1 MIEVREEGLEKAKQ
15 VELKRF
21 KKSSVWSFIL
31 QKIVFCPS
39 LEDTGSIRVKI
50 SHEIFQRHI
59 LKTCK
64 FFGIRIELLGFR
76 ICSFLSPYL

>member
-31 QKIVFCPS
+31 QKIFFCPS
-39 LEDTGSIRVKI
+39 LEDTGSVRVKI
-50 SHEIFQRHI
+50 SHEIFQGHM
-59 LKTCK
+59 LKHVCS
-64 FFGIRIELLGFR
+64 LG
-76 ICSFLSPYL
+76 LG